1 MFTGINSKKIDF
13 LFSKNGDFVFEF
25 GDIKDSYNLNG
36 LGFIEEVELRI
47 KSSQND
53 WYFDP
58 EYGANLDRYVGQMIN
73 PSLIQAIN
81 ESIRFALTYDDFLSL
96 SNFSVDVQ
104 QIGINEVAVKV
115 FFSDNIKKDIDYK
128 IQDVKLVFDLKNAVP
143 RIVR

>member
-1 MFTGINSKKIDF
+1 MFTGVNSKKIDL

-25 GDIKDSYNLNG
+25 GDVKDSYNISG

-58 EYGANLDRYVGQMIN
+58 EYGANLDRYIGQIIN
-73 PSLIQAIN
+73 PGLIEAIAQ
-81 ESIRFALTYDDFLSL
+81 SIRSALTHDDFLTL
-96 SNFSVDVQ
+96 SNFNVDVQ
-104 QIGINEVAVKV
+104 QIGIDEVAVKV
-115 FFSDNIKKDIDYK
+115 FFSDNIKRDIDYK
-128 IQDVKLVFDLKNAVP
+128 IQDVKLVFDLKNATP